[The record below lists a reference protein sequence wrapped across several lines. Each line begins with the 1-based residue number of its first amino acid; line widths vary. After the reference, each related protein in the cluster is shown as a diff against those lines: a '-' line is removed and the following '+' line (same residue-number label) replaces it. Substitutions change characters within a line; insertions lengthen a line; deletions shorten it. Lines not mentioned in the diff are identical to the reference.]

1 MQLYRGFNLTLQI
14 DDSQKFM
21 GVSESEIENYSRK
34 IAEQRK
40 KLKEKMES
48 RLTTNLNSDGS
59 IDGSKLS
66 DEWFPNLKADIFI
79 SHSHK
84 DLKKVKRIA
93 VWLEK
98 NMNLSA
104 FIDSS
109 VWGSADELLKEID
122 DRYSVLKYDDR
133 GKPITYNYGVR
144 NYTTAHV
151 HMMLSTA
158 LMEMIDSTECIL
170 FINTPKS
177 IKLTDYQ
184 ERKTKSPWIYN
195 ELKITDIVQKK
206 MPKRLLLKNY
216 KDILSSERT
225 FKNYSVPE
233 IDYDVD
239 KEISKLYH
247 LSRDDLYNWD
257 QLYNNINN
265 GGQLHSLDVL
275 YLKHPLNRK

>member
-1 MQLYRGFNLTLQI
+1 MTLQI

-21 GVSESEIENYSRK
+21 GVSENEIENYDRK
-34 IAEQRK
+34 ITEQRK
-40 KLKEKMES
+40 NLKEKMES

-66 DEWFPNLKADIFI
+66 DEWFPDVKADVLI
-79 SHSHK
+79 SHSHN
-84 DLKKVKRIA
+84 DLNKVKRIA

-98 NMNLSA
+98 KMNLTA

-122 DRYSVLKYDDR
+122 DEYSVLRYDKKR
-133 GKPITYNYGVR
+133 NPTYNYNIR

-170 FINTPKS
+170 FINTPES

-195 ELKITDIVQKK
+195 ELKITNIVQKK
-206 MPKRLLLKNY
+206 MPRRLLLENY
-216 KDILSSERT
+216 KEILASERAI
-225 FKNYSVPE
+225 KNFSVPE
-233 IDYDVD
+233 IDYDID
-239 KEISKLYH
+239 KEISKLCH
-247 LSRDDLYNWD
+247 LSRDDLYYWD
-257 QLYNNINN
+257 QLYNDINK
-265 GGQLHSLDVL
+265 GDQLHSLDVL
-275 YLKHPLNRK
+275 YSKHPLKSN